1 MVEISGKEEVELEE
15 TFLDAETLVALENCP
30 VQRLVR

>member
-1 MVEISGKEEVELEE
+1 MVEISGKEEIELEV
-15 TFLDAETLVALENCP
+15 TYLDAETSVALENCP